1 MSVQG
6 DIRVGI
12 VEDHPIL
19 LELLAASL
27 GSVPGLSAVSTAH
40 GVVEA
45 KKWFQP
51 AELDVV
57 VLDIDLPDGN
67 GVGLGISWRTE
78 YPDLAIVL
86 LSDLDMMDLIVD
98 LPTPIRS
105 GFSYLTKGATK
116 SLDTLAHV
124 IRLAAKGEVVIDP
137 SLIDRT
143 RAKSGTPLA
152 KLTHRQFQILR
163 LVARGE
169 SNQGIANSL
178 NINTNSV
185 GNHLIAIYDV
195 LGVPD
200 EKNSRVAAVL
210 AFLKDTT
217 VPQSL
222 RQRALP

>member
-1 MSVQG
+1 MSAQAE
-6 DIRVGI
+6 IRVGI

-27 GSVPGLSAVSTAH
+27 NSVPGISVVSTAH
-40 GVVEA
+40 GVGEA
-45 KKWFQP
+45 KKWFKP
-51 AELDVV
+51 RELSVV

-67 GVGLGISWRTE
+67 GVGLGVSWRTDH
-78 YPDLAIVL
+78 PNLAIVL

-98 LPTPIRS
+98 LLTPIRS
-105 GFSYLTKGATK
+105 GFSYLTKGSTK

-137 SLIDRT
+137 SLVDRT
-143 RAKSGTPLA
+143 RPKSGTALA
-152 KLTHRQFQILR
+152 ELTNRQFEILR

-169 SNQGIANSL
+169 SNQGNADSL
-178 NINTNSV
+178 GINVNSV

-195 LGVPD
+195 MGVPE

-210 AFLKDTT
+210 AFLKDTA
-217 VPQSL
+217 VPRGLQKRIL
-222 RQRALP
+222 